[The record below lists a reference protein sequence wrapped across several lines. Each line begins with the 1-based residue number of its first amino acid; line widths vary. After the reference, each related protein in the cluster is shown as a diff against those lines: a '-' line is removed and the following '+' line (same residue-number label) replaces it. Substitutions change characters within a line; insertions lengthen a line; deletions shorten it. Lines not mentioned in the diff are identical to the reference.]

1 MIFYRLFANYTLV
14 CHSTSLCLCSL
25 GCLLKACIFIKWSWL
40 LLSVEAWWISTL
52 LLGGVSLI
60 YFQSTVILGL
70 CSSGPLPGFDPEIRK
85 YVNMYSMPLI
95 ETGLIVSRWL
105 ESIGKYNYV
114 VWVGYKWI
122 EMRWVNFKICIAGLY
137 LSGTLLTVAGR
148 CVGRRRTTPAYGP
161 VDCLDVS
168 SFFILELPNID
179 KAKFSTT
186 TWFTVDEKYIK
197 SIIFLYV

>member
-70 CSSGPLPGFDPEIRK
+70 CRSGPLPGFDPEIRK

-122 EMRWVNFKICIAGLY
+122 EMRWVNFKICISRIVFKRNSSY
-137 LSGTLLTVAGR
+137 SGGEVRRPPTNNPSLRACRLPR
-148 CVGRRRTTPAYGP
+148 C
-161 VDCLDVS
+161 
-168 SFFILELPNID
+168 FFIFYLG
-179 KAKFSTT
+179 AS
-186 TWFTVDEKYIK
+186 
-197 SIIFLYV
+197 